1 MSIASS
7 ITGAPAGGD
16 AAQVFTL
23 LSVMADPVAYN
34 KKLADLV
41 EATEANKKI
50 VELVGPASEILQIR
64 KDIEA
69 DKAAAKAELADA
81 RKQASATVSD
91 ANKKAKAILAEASEK
106 RDSIL
111 ADAQAKQAEVEAA
124 LAAANQRAHEL
135 DDLAAQLTAREAQ
148 LNAAARKVEE
158 IREETLAQQ
167 KDYYAKAEALQK
179 KIAAFANTLG

>member
-1 MSIASS
+1 MSIASD
-7 ITGAPAGGD
+7 ITGGVGGD

-23 LSVMADPVAYN
+23 LSVVSNPEVYAE
-34 KKLADLV
+34 KLKALV

-50 VELVGPASEILQIR
+50 VALVGPASEIMQIR

-69 DKAAAKAELADA
+69 DKAAAKTALADA

-91 ANKKAKAILAEASEK
+91 ANKKAKAIIVEANLK
-106 RDSIL
+106 RDDIL

-124 LAAANQRAHEL
+124 LTEAQSRAREL
-135 DDLAAQLTAREAQ
+135 DDLATQLTAREAQ

-179 KIAAFANTLG
+179 KITAFANTLG